1 MRKRASEYTVST
13 SSSGPACGNPAR
25 YARAPC
31 GRGASSSRA
40 VRASCSVKPPHPL
53 LELDVIAPQDAL
65 TAIDLHLDR
74 LFADIAPGEQP
85 VRSGVFG

>member
-1 MRKRASEYTVST
+1 M
-13 SSSGPACGNPAR
+13 
-25 YARAPC
+25 
-31 GRGASSSRA
+31 
-40 VRASCSVKPPHPL
+40 RASCSVKPPHPL